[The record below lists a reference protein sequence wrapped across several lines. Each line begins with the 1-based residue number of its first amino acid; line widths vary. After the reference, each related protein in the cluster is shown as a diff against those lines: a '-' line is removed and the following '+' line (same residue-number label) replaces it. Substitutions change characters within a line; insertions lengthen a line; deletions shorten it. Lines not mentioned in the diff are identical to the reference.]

1 MVARMVIFVTEGRSS
16 VCGHD
21 IWVAF
26 MIHEERLLRYTLQRS
41 TIPNPVSHLP
51 LGLNEPYEVSQRDTC
66 GACKLTKDYSES

>member
-26 MIHEERLLRYTLQRS
+26 MIHEERLLYFTKIHHPQPCLS
-41 TIPNPVSHLP
+41 LATWP
-51 LGLNEPYEVSQRDTC
+51 LNEPYEVSQKETPVAR
-66 GACKLTKDYSES
+66 AN

>member
-26 MIHEERLLRYTLQRS
+26 MIHEERLLYFTKIHHPQPCLSLATWPQRA
-41 TIPNPVSHLP
+41 LR
-51 LGLNEPYEVSQRDTC
+51 GEPERDTC
-66 GACKLTKDYSES
+66 GACKLTCD